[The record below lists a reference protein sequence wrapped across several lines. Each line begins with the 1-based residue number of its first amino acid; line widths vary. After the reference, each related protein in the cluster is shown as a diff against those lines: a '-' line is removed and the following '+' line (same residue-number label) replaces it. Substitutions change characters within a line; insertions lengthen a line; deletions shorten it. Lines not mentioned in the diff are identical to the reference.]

1 MVDTVLQAQEQNK
14 QGTGGRSSLLAP
26 YGRHSSTG
34 TRTKQTDDR
43 WQIFSPS
50 YGIDTVLQ
58 AQEQNKQMTGGRSS
72 LLAPYGRHSS
82 TGTRTKQTDDRWQI
96 FSPSSV
102 W

>member
-14 QGTGGRSSLLAP
+14 QMTGGRSSLLAMV
-26 YGRHSSTG
+26 
-34 TRTKQTDDR
+34 
-43 WQIFSPS
+43 
-50 YGIDTVLQ
+50 DTVLQ
-58 AQEQNKQMTGGRSS
+58 AQEQNKQVTGGRSS

-96 FSPSSV
+96 FSPSSI